1 VLRFC
6 REEAEQ
12 KLARLAR
19 AGGIGN
25 ERDSDEAL
33 SYRFIE
39 KIDTMNRNMN
49 IPTTI
54 NELQEKDI
62 PLIAERALKEANPA
76 YPVPRIMSRQECEA
90 LVRKL
95 LP

>member
-1 VLRFC
+1 
-6 REEAEQ
+6 
-12 KLARLAR
+12 
-19 AGGIGN
+19 
-25 ERDSDEAL
+25 
-33 SYRFIE
+33 
-39 KIDTMNRNMN
+39 MNRNMD

-54 NELQEKDI
+54 KELQEKDAL
-62 PLIAERALKEANPA
+62 LIAERALKEAHPD